1 MQTGAIMKSRY
12 TKRGFT
18 LVELIVVLVILAVLA
33 ALLVPALTAYIEK
46 AQQSA
51 VLAKARAVLVA
62 SQVVVTEAYADGK
75 LPLDEKGLAYT
86 PPKPNPAHNMAKEI
100 FALAETDYK
109 SCEWRFSLTP
119 TTNTSLPRASILKFE
134 FCDKNYRVT
143 YFAAETEENPA
154 GWSTPM
160 RAESLEKLGNMDEPA
175 FLSSYAYTPDYY
187 HPE

>member
-1 MQTGAIMKSRY
+1 MKSRH

-46 AQQSA
+46 ARQSA
-51 VLAKARAVLVA
+51 ALAKARAVLVA

-75 LPLDEKGLAYT
+75 LPLDVNRYAYIAPDT
-86 PPKPNPAHNMAKEI
+86 DSAHNMAKEI

-119 TTNTSLPRASILKFE
+119 ATGTSLPRAAILKFE

-143 YFAAETEENPA
+143 YFAAETGENLA
-154 GWSTPM
+154 GWSMPE
-160 RAESLEKLGNMDEPA
+160 RGEALEKLGSTDEPA
-175 FLSSYAYTPDYY
+175 FLSSDAYTPDYY

>member
-1 MQTGAIMKSRY
+1 MKSRH
-12 TKRGFT
+12 TKHGFT

-33 ALLVPALTAYIEK
+33 ALLVPALTSYIEK
-46 AQQSA
+46 ARQSA

-75 LPLDEKGLAYT
+75 LPLDVNGYAYVA
-86 PPKPNPAHNMAKEI
+86 PDANSAHNMAKEI

-119 TTNTSLPRASILKFE
+119 ATDTSLPRAAILKFE

-143 YFAAETEENPA
+143 YFAAETGDDPA
-154 GWSTPM
+154 GWSTPE
-160 RAESLEKLGNMDEPA
+160 RGEALEKLGNTDEPA
-175 FLSSYAYTPDYY
+175 FLSSDAYTPDYY